1 MSIHGGNRLI
11 FLGTVFPAV
20 LLLVE
25 RNQFSVDSLSERKG
39 LFVQSSRF
47 RIVSSYQP
55 FWISPIFIL
64 TFESRFRIAI
74 VDFCFLMNL
83 WRKRKEKGRKSHMWS
98 SSQSNFPNLMWLL
111 LCAWVEHCFAGGRSV
126 KILASTNADQSSK
139 KKKKSKKE
147 IFSVFFFLI
156 QRIFFH

>member
-47 RIVSSYQP
+47 RIDSNDQP

-64 TFESRFRIAI
+64 TSSPDFRLPLSISA
-74 VDFCFLMNL
+74 F
-83 WRKRKEKGRKSHMWS
+83 
-98 SSQSNFPNLMWLL
+98 
-111 LCAWVEHCFAGGRSV
+111 
-126 KILASTNADQSSK
+126 
-139 KKKKSKKE
+139 
-147 IFSVFFFLI
+147 
-156 QRIFFH
+156 